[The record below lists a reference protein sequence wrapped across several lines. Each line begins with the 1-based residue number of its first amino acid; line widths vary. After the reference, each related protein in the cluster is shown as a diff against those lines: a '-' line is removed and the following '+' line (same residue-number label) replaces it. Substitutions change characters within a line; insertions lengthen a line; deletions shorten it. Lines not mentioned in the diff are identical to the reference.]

1 MLIKMFEKIQ
11 RGGGGGREGGQA
23 VQFFSQQSTI
33 SLNQLKVTQG

>member
-11 RGGGGGREGGQA
+11 RGGGGREGGQA

-33 SLNQLKVTQG
+33 SLNQLKVT